1 MKESVRIWFVI
12 FLIMIPMTRT
22 FGLPPGKPAKNV
34 LLINSYQQGHLW
46 TDSLNSGINKS
57 LKLNP
62 EINLYIKNL
71 DTKKFE
77 QSKFEVEKQYI
88 QDKYSGIPFDGVLV
102 TDNDALDFA
111 FKYKSEL
118 FPNAPVVF
126 AGISNPEDYP
136 LENSDFY
143 GFSETFDVEGMVSLV
158 KLLLPN
164 SKKLLVIVDQTTTGK
179 IFREKLVAYQ
189 TRLKGFTI
197 LLPADIDEDS
207 ICSLCSQTPGLDAVY
222 YFNINQDKY
231 GRAVNNTQ
239 LFERIEK
246 VTPVPVFSDEPTFLG
261 KGVVGGLYQSGIKQG
276 SEAIKLLIRIINST
290 NRQSFSRI
298 NKTDQAY
305 FFDRTELDRFGISKE
320 RLPEGSFITNEKE
333 IFSKSNFKALVATM
347 LILVMA
353 VVILSVVNRRRRV
366 AQRRSKIHLDKIEA
380 QKNELQVAHQKLSEV
395 ISELESANTRL
406 NESNVSLLEAK
417 KKAEESD
424 KLKSAFL
431 ANVSHEIRTPLN
443 SIVGF
448 TSLLIEP
455 GLDEETRASYI
466 DLVESNTESLLVL
479 IDEIIDLS
487 KIEAQQL
494 SINKQQFSV
503 DLLISELYQI
513 FIRDKKNK
521 NVELVTRKVSETKE
535 LMLNSDRVRVRQVF
549 INLLSNAF
557 KFTDSGTIE
566 FGYFFTEENDIVLYV
581 KDTGIGI
588 SKEFHQAIF
597 HRFRK
602 LNENT
607 GKVFRGTGL
616 GLAITQKLVEIL
628 GGKIWV
634 ESELGKGSAFYF
646 TLEGLILNDLNK

>member
-1 MKESVRIWFVI
+1 MKRLIRGCVI
-12 FLIMIPMTRT
+12 LVLIFSPLVWS
-22 FGLPPGKPAKNV
+22 FGFPAKSGNINV

-57 LKLNP
+57 IKLYP

-77 QSKFEVEKQYI
+77 QSKFEVEKRYI
-88 QDKYSGIPFDGVLV
+88 QDKYSGISFDGVLV

-111 FKYKSEL
+111 FKYKGEL

-143 GFSETFDVEGMVSLV
+143 GFSETFDVEGMVNLV
-158 KLLLPN
+158 KSLLPN

-189 TRLKGFTI
+189 SRLNDFTI
-197 LLPADIDEDS
+197 LLPKDIDEDS

-246 VTPVPVFSDEPTFLG
+246 VTQVPVFSDEPTFLG

-276 SEAIKLLIRIINST
+276 AEAIKMLVKIISST

-305 FFDRTELDRFGISKE
+305 FFDRTELDRFGISSE
-320 RLPEGSFITNEKE
+320 SLPEGSFITNQKE
-333 IFSKSNFKALVATM
+333 IFSKANFKALIAAM
-347 LILVMA
+347 LLLVIA

-366 AQRRSKIHLDKIEA
+366 AQRRSKTHLDKIEA
-380 QKNELQVAHQKLSEV
+380 QKNELQGAYQKLSEV
-395 ISELESANTRL
+395 ISELENANAKL
-406 NESNVSLLEAK
+406 NDSNLSLLEAK

-448 TSLLIEP
+448 TSLLTEP
-455 GLDEETRASYI
+455 GLDAEIRASYV

-513 FIRDKKNK
+513 FIRDNKNK
-521 NVELVTRKVSETKE
+521 KVELVTRKVSETKE
-535 LMLNSDRVRVRQVF
+535 LLLNSDRVRVRQVF

-566 FGYFFTEENDIVLYV
+566 FGYFLTDENNVVLYV

-616 GLAITQKLVEIL
+616 GLAITQKLVELL

-634 ESELGKGSAFYF
+634 ESELGQGSAFYF
-646 TLEGLILNDLNK
+646 TIEGLILNDISK

>member
-1 MKESVRIWFVI
+1 M
-12 FLIMIPMTRT
+12 L
-22 FGLPPGKPAKNV
+22 
-34 LLINSYQQGHLW
+34 
-46 TDSLNSGINKS
+46 
-57 LKLNP
+57 
-62 EINLYIKNL
+62 
-71 DTKKFE
+71 
-77 QSKFEVEKQYI
+77 
-88 QDKYSGIPFDGVLV
+88 
-102 TDNDALDFA
+102 
-111 FKYKSEL
+111 
-118 FPNAPVVF
+118 
-126 AGISNPEDYP
+126 
-136 LENSDFY
+136 
-143 GFSETFDVEGMVSLV
+143 
-158 KLLLPN
+158 
-164 SKKLLVIVDQTTTGK
+164 LLVI
-179 IFREKLVAYQ
+179 
-189 TRLKGFTI
+189 
-197 LLPADIDEDS
+197 
-207 ICSLCSQTPGLDAVY
+207 
-222 YFNINQDKY
+222 
-231 GRAVNNTQ
+231 
-239 LFERIEK
+239 
-246 VTPVPVFSDEPTFLG
+246 
-261 KGVVGGLYQSGIKQG
+261 
-276 SEAIKLLIRIINST
+276 
-290 NRQSFSRI
+290 
-298 NKTDQAY
+298 
-305 FFDRTELDRFGISKE
+305 
-320 RLPEGSFITNEKE
+320 
-333 IFSKSNFKALVATM
+333 
-347 LILVMA
+347 A

-366 AQRRSKIHLDKIEA
+366 AQRRSKTHLDKIEA
-380 QKNELQVAHQKLSEV
+380 QKNELQGAYQKLSEV

-431 ANVSHEIRTPLN
+431 ANVSHEISTPLN

-494 SINKQQFSV
+494 SINKQKFSV

-513 FIRDKKNK
+513 FIRDHKNK
-521 NVELVTRKVSETKE
+521 NVDLVTRKISETKE
-535 LMLNSDRVRVRQVF
+535 LFLNSDRVRVRQVY

-566 FGYFFTEENDIVLYV
+566 FGYFLTENKMVVLFV

-588 SKEFHQAIF
+588 SEEFHQAIF

-634 ESELGKGSAFYF
+634 ESELGEGSAFYF
-646 TLEGLILNDLNK
+646 TIEGLILKDIGKEIKNQPKLV

>member
-1 MKESVRIWFVI
+1 MKRLIRGCVI
-12 FLIMIPMTRT
+12 LVLIFSPLVWS
-22 FGLPPGKPAKNV
+22 FGFPAKSGNINV

-57 LKLNP
+57 IKLYP

-77 QSKFEVEKQYI
+77 QSKFEVEKRYI
-88 QDKYSGIPFDGVLV
+88 QDKYSGISFDGVLV

-111 FKYKSEL
+111 FKYKGEL

-143 GFSETFDVEGMVSLV
+143 GFSETFDVEGMVNLV
-158 KLLLPN
+158 KSLLPN

-189 TRLKGFTI
+189 SRLNDFTI
-197 LLPADIDEDS
+197 LLPKDIDEDS

-246 VTPVPVFSDEPTFLG
+246 VTQVPVFSDEPTFLG

-276 SEAIKLLIRIINST
+276 EEAIKMLVKIISST

-305 FFDRTELDRFGISKE
+305 FFDRTELDRFGISSE
-320 RLPEGSFITNEKE
+320 SLPEGSFITNQKE
-333 IFSKSNFKALVATM
+333 IFSKANFKALIAAM
-347 LILVMA
+347 LLLVIA

-366 AQRRSKIHLDKIEA
+366 AQRRSKTHLDKIEA
-380 QKNELQVAHQKLSEV
+380 QKNELQGAYQKLSEV
-395 ISELESANTRL
+395 ISELENANAKL
-406 NESNVSLLEAK
+406 NDSNLSLLEAK

-448 TSLLIEP
+448 TSLLTEP
-455 GLDEETRASYI
+455 GLDAEIRASYV

-513 FIRDKKNK
+513 FIRDNKNK
-521 NVELVTRKVSETKE
+521 KVELVTRKVSETKE
-535 LMLNSDRVRVRQVF
+535 LLLNSDRVRVRQVF

-566 FGYFFTEENDIVLYV
+566 FGYFLTDENNVVLYV

-616 GLAITQKLVEIL
+616 GLAITQKLVELL

-634 ESELGKGSAFYF
+634 ESELGQGSAFYF
-646 TLEGLILNDLNK
+646 TIEGLILNDISK